1 MESSQKL
8 LIAID
13 VGTNTCGASAQ
24 WEDRDDVITVEFD
37 AGGMYARSPELDV
50 SLAHSMKTGE
60 WAVGTA
66 SSVLSD
72 AFRISH
78 LKVAIMGQQPYHRN
92 LMDACSSIERNARA
106 RGFSTSVVAN
116 AFSPVHVLQQLLR
129 HTLSRLASQLDAG
142 PGGLRGYPSFDDIPK
157 QCWLTFPVKGG
168 ESMKISLMVAAS
180 TLGLEVKGTSE
191 ALAAAYYAMY
201 SQHRQRNGDVTL
213 IIDVGG
219 GTIDVAA
226 VTAEGGEI
234 RLACATDGLF
244 GGGELVTQ
252 GLFKWLVDGQ
262 HVRQPDDPRERRY
275 LLTQI
280 EYCKQMFQPGRD
292 LVINTLN
299 GTVVVE
305 WMVMY
310 KYFEHLA
317 MEGKKLLDRQ
327 IEQINGKVDK
337 IFFLGASFRNDAFF
351 NMFCEKLPGLQFLRI
366 PDAVTRG
373 ALYFAK
379 APIHERSVAS
389 RSIGFT
395 YLDRFSPR
403 NKLYPF
409 GRVTESIGWIVS
421 EAESCDERITV
432 PYEKK
437 FYRSM
442 NEDMF
447 VLTVDVMRTT
457 GRFDPKYI
465 KKNNNRTTWGCP
477 VTLNAEDHYDKL
489 QKLGRI
495 EAYVPKADV
504 FPPESGPDEDDERFE
519 RFEASLWKVGQMLHT
534 KVTHKGRCLN
544 VTFFPAPVWMPYS
557 EFHRTPI
564 DYQSSLVTGAKSAAS
579 TSPPFALKPTVSVP
593 FNSQTAPALPSSDR
607 PENEHATTKTAPTG
621 SSPAPG
627 LSVGFAF
634 YFIFAW
640 SLLDLTVQMKWNKG
654 GSVFEVP

>member
-24 WEDRDDVITVEFD
+24 WEDRDEVITVEFD

-106 RGFSTSVVAN
+106 RGFSTSVVAS

-129 HTLSRLASQLDAG
+129 HTLSQLASQLGTG
-142 PGGLRGYPSFDDIPK
+142 PEGLRGYACFDDIPK

-219 GTIDVAA
+219 GTMDVAA

-351 NMFCEKLPGLQFLRI
+351 NMFCDKLPGLQFLRI

-477 VTLNAEDHYDKL
+477 VTLNAEDHYDEL

-504 FPPESGPDEDDERFE
+504 FPPESGPDEDERFE

-557 EFHRTPI
+557 EFQYEREKRDVQRPVMKPPAITPTP
-564 DYQSSLVTGAKSAAS
+564 VEHPS
-579 TSPPFALKPTVSVP
+579 TIT
-593 FNSQTAPALPSSDR
+593 PALLQTPSQPPRGVLPSPSNPRFPSHSIRRHHLPYPRRIGQKLNMLPLRQLPRGVR
-607 PENEHATTKTAPTG
+607 PP
-621 SSPAPG
+621 PG
-627 LSVGFAF
+627 LSVGFA
-634 YFIFAW
+634 
-640 SLLDLTVQMKWNKG
+640 L
-654 GSVFEVP
+654 